1 MRDRVRNRGRSAG
14 PIVELKGAERAGPR
28 SSVTPW
34 VISVVAGKHAD
45 ANSCGMPEAVSG
57 PSHRKLKA
65 WVEAQALAVLTYQ
78 TCAARRQVMD
88 RGLADQIRR
97 AAISIPSNIAEGNA
111 RGSNKDSLRFLY
123 IARGSLCELES
134 QVDVCLSTGLLS
146 REEAAALQLQGT
158 LVGRLIG
165 GLVRYRRAKLASDD
179 GSDRS

>member
-1 MRDRVRNRGRSAG
+1 MLE
-14 PIVELKGAERAGPR
+14 P
-28 SSVTPW
+28 
-34 VISVVAGKHAD
+34 
-45 ANSCGMPEAVSG
+45 ANG

-65 WVEAQALAVLTYQ
+65 WHEAQTLAVLTYQ
-78 TCAARRQVMD
+78 TCIARRHVID

-123 IARGSLCELES
+123 IARGSLCKLES

-146 REEAAALQLQGT
+146 QEQAAALQLQGS

-165 GLVRYRRAKLASDD
+165 GLVRYRRAKLTSDD